1 MKPSVKNLFKAKLL
15 FVIVLMVCFC
25 FAGLSGVGSNNVPV
39 GDAGMAFAETTSLEE
54 TSDTE
59 SGETGLN
66 EEEVDVSTYGLWEE
80 DVEEPGIFEG
90 VGSVNTSTKKVVVT
104 SNKHLAWVA
113 KQVNDNSSTYSL
125 FSGWTIEL
133 QADISLGGKIWTPIG
148 NSSSYKF
155 KGTFIGNGHIIS
167 GLTFESSSSRG
178 LFYYCTGATIKD
190 VIIQDCI
197 NVSNY
202 ALAGYS
208 GAKLFNCVSKGDTL
222 ANSSNTIY
230 HCISNGTNSNSKGT
244 VYGSKPIGADQSY
257 YITEI
262 YDKTGGLSDDA
273 ITTGALEST
282 ISTSQTSLS
291 INLDKNGNGYFKYF
305 AIDKI
310 EFYSYEYN
318 GSSADWTKQTTLDL
332 TDDSRVYSYTT
343 FGFSISQGA
352 SVATRSW
359 PSASGIT
366 SIGTGTYS
374 LSFAYQN
381 AVKIKIYIDWRYVNV
396 QHSLFAINGV
406 STSNNYASLNTL
418 YNSTN
423 GYAAAWAAVTQ
434 QTSYYSGKLSDGTD
448 VPVSASYEKIEYGET
463 ITFTESYASVIKLGA
478 RVNYGESEG
487 DYDCNWSNTGKL
499 SIDIDKDSIYEYSS
513 QLYCDISVRLMNLFR
528 IKLNNATA
536 SLTSDKVVVGTGAS
550 AILYAYNINTV
561 SDMTSAKFVHEVDYT
576 TGMKDT
582 ISNVYISDS
591 SSVGTK
597 SLGGNTYVYESSS
610 NIPGTKYA
618 STASSF
624 TNWSLTNDKD
634 MYCGWVLATKTLT
647 ISKTDNSYLILE
659 GKQYNPYTAK
669 ITTIK
674 TSIGSESFPI
684 YATYIVRIYNTTTN
698 TNALTANIL
707 MITTTNDYDN
717 VVRAYEETKFKEGN
731 ATTTGSSTNNY
742 SSKTQ
747 GASIT
752 MYDGATYTITLKAK
766 EVRLLVDFMVYTPS
780 TQMISKTFD
789 VIDNTY
795 RLKVTNGTE
804 GETLSRNTSASDS
817 ANVFNPEFNTSTKHY
832 YLTHDTITLDKIDIS
847 WDYISTNVAT
857 YKLYQ
862 FYAYDYSGSSSTFL
876 RLRSYTNE
884 SVEFDFAPAM
894 VDEGST
900 IKLVII
906 VEPYSARFPDGNL
919 IYDVDYSANK
929 TFYHFANPAITY
941 PSTYTIKV
949 TAQVKFMKFQELKL
963 NGGVI
968 YSTLG
973 GTYKFGGQT
982 ITTSGSISTG
992 VTLSLYGD
1000 ASIVIKAV
1008 DKKSGSYVT
1017 GQEVEI
1023 SFNKLPY
1030 TGSDYSLAL
1039 GYDKI
1044 EYAMYTFAFH
1054 NDTDGTDYKSEYVT
1068 NNITYLDT
1076 IKTSRNTTNINNI
1089 DLVHTYHNGSKFVS
1103 STKTFNCLEYFA
1115 PTASSIMETTGLAKL
1130 NASVISSASSPSIA
1144 IDFDPSGIDVNVIAV
1159 DSTNAT
1165 NNYIAT
1171 SGTFAISDY
1180 IDETISAKAINYY
1193 TYDYMFITED
1203 SNSTQY
1209 QTIKPDVISYGNL
1222 LQYVSN
1228 GILNINAIYSPISYT
1243 LKFMKGST
1251 LVDSSSA
1258 IYTNTT
1264 TINDYLKNAGKLDDF
1279 LKDGYDLIFASGNH
1293 TFKLDATI
1301 QEVIEACGNKT
1312 EASTIILTAC
1322 YSAKVVQYRFIL
1334 KGESTPIK
1342 IYTSTFATPVDWESL
1357 VKEIASDL
1365 LTERKV
1371 LVISWDEKESS
1382 ANIAK
1387 YDSYSLANS
1396 EFVYSYT
1403 DWLPSTFSPKVDII
1417 GTYNNVAINAKFNGY
1432 YLANE
1437 TEVTTTVSFGT
1448 NEYGTVPTPTRKG
1461 YSFAY
1466 WKAIDSKGNVYF
1478 IYSGSVTG
1486 TNTIVTTG
1494 DSTLN
1499 FYAYWSVIERT
1510 FILGNNSFV
1519 YDATS
1524 HTIVV
1529 ATINELIPDM
1539 NNKVHLYKADGTLVS
1554 SKNLTNTNIT
1564 HSVKYVADSASFY
1577 VVYEY
1582 NYVAS
1587 NASAP
1592 NSAFYLLPA
1601 PASTKSGTAKITVTP
1616 KQLTVDGT
1624 ITKEFDNTRTVLQ
1637 DIVGVFAADKNLYKI
1652 KASYASVNVKKDILI
1667 SYSVTC
1673 SNAKIAGSY
1682 SSPVVKQGTIT
1693 PRIIH
1698 TNISGTTIYPG
1709 IDAEKIMVAQG
1720 TFDDA
1725 GATFTTTNGT
1735 VVFSNESEVATLLG
1749 TSRTLSFKIT
1759 TINSK
1764 EQVFAPEYF
1773 EIELLEKGSAC
1784 TDFKIV
1790 IDSSTYEIVGL
1801 EEDQR
1806 GFTFFA
1812 IVHPDHPNYATATI
1826 GTYVYSVS
1834 MDNAKTISNYSFNI
1848 VKKPVATGDTLTFDV
1863 NVDFKDANWWLLN
1876 ARVVDKKTGTATIV
1890 PVNLFSDGVASFDYI
1905 VGANK
1910 NYDVYLQFTNVSNVS
1925 YELGLIDAE
1934 KATTAPSNTTVQ
1946 YGSKFTLPTP
1956 ARSGLSFSKWFY
1968 IDNAGEQVIVTTSS
1982 ISWTIKGDVTLY
1994 ALWTYNATITLSGSS
2009 VSAEYEPDVT
2019 YKLEAKNNSTN
2030 NTYLD
2035 YNHIWSRATSQ
2046 NGTYVPVNS
2055 EDEPMLLSLRNVADS
2070 GYYRFTFGIGNIPSY
2085 LDEYISISLNVK
2097 IVNDIIYVIRI
2108 TPKELALYG
2117 SINKQY
2123 DGEAILNYTIKSSD
2137 VDARYNEIVNQEVV
2151 VTYTSSNVGA
2161 KISAITAGVDSVI
2174 AKNYILSANGSI
2186 IKREVTINIGTQKY
2200 TYNGSIATY
2209 VYGEETLDT
2218 IKFSNI
2224 AVKTTGSSV
2233 GVYTQSANKLT
2244 ISFEAILIKN
2254 NVSVSTSYFNFT
2266 INGSIEIQAKT
2277 FEDSDVKIVW
2287 EKTYNTAIQNVSVYV
2302 LGTLITD
2309 YYVVT
2314 KGGSTFEGGINAG
2327 TYSDVSVVITYPNY
2341 AEYRKTANFIINP
2354 QAVFVNVTASN
2365 ISKAYDGTVSI
2376 SSLVNGTDYKL
2387 YADSSKTTEISSV
2400 HLNNIV
2406 KNSLLS
2412 FVFNSASAGEDK
2424 QVQVRSNST
2433 NYTFS
2438 LINENLKGDI
2448 TKKNITL
2455 TVSSVSKFY
2464 DGKAFEVDSK
2474 NITPNTLITGD
2485 VLSGKLTINVTEAGV
2500 YGLTSLSVSNFDL
2513 AALRIGSDGLL
2524 TNYNVTSV
2532 NGSVEIKK
2540 ANITVALTQTDYVY
2554 TGTTQDILYIAT
2566 RNNDDQD
2573 VTDIIQIVEGSNTG
2587 INVGS
2592 YTVSLEIKDEHAN
2605 NYNFTS
2611 NTYAYEIIVKN
2622 VTLKIRAGKVY
2633 DGSVFTYYLNKNND
2647 LLCSGHSFGD
2657 SFARTKGVY
2666 FGDYEYSEDGI
2677 DINIKVTDALGTDVA
2692 TNYNFVYDI
2701 ILTIG
2706 KENLTADD
2714 IVKTDY
2720 TYNSEIQ
2727 KIEFTVVG
2735 DKISFVGQLSSYKTT
2750 GYDGY
2755 RYYNQGK
2762 EIVVSF
2768 ARITENATAI
2778 DCDFKYVSTYRV
2790 TLTSNMYNDYSFEIK
2805 ITPKVITTFTA
2816 QTTKEYD
2823 GTTDVVGEVSSDDIF
2838 ANDKKYVSL
2847 VGTYGAVFGAT
2858 NITVE
2863 LKFNNPTGQYELDNL
2878 DFNLLQQ
2885 SYMLADNLSLAA
2897 KIVAR
2902 EVIFVYTYAQP
2913 YYYNGNKLTLGVEK
2927 FTLSNMI
2934 DSENFG
2940 GSVDFAN
2947 VINAGEYNLATQ
2959 DVDISGLTITAG
2971 SSFEYYSISF
2981 VGTFVVSK
2989 AQVVVSKVTNDTHT
3003 YSAEAKSVTLT
3014 AYIYNNRGAIL
3025 SGIDDDLLVA
3035 KYKQSVAGEF
3045 ISPINVGSYYIYPEV
3060 NTAYVSNYQY
3070 VGSENLSNE
3079 SLTPNTLTI
3088 VAREVV
3094 VVANKEIVYDMA
3106 DNSFE
3111 LLELDTIVTNIV
3123 AGHKYAGVIT
3133 IDSSVYAIA
3142 TFIYKT
3148 GEISEGVTLSNFV
3161 ITEGGNSVLSNYLVT
3176 YDITIVIVETVGL
3189 GQSRALAKQNYEY
3202 NAQNQINDIA
3212 ILVEIGTD
3220 AGVKTVEVELDT
3232 VASSEAG
3239 QYAKVLGFYT
3249 SLQDA
3254 QSGAQ
3259 AALTTVKDVNVYY
3272 VKVVVDVK
3280 GTGTFA
3286 SEYKY
3291 APVKIIE
3298 KTISKASLSYNNV
3311 AFLGIREY
3319 NASSKIVLASTD
3331 VYEADKALVTIT
3343 ATYYSSS
3350 TNEEVDNVGSGYIVR
3365 LTLSGDGA
3373 SNYVLATTKMD
3384 GCSITKRT
3392 VTITDYV
3399 DTDVYYYRG
3408 VEQITL
3414 PASKFIIEGQ
3424 VSGHSLAGEVV
3435 LSILNAGAYP
3445 IVEGT
3450 NTFVIMSSSTDV
3462 SNNYKIEINGDVIFV
3477 MNRAQ
3482 VTISWDKG
3490 ELVYNAQDR
3499 MAEIKAGLTLEGDY
3513 TTGALSDL
3521 TIAFNDNVV
3530 VAMDAD
3536 SYQITVATST
3546 SGNYAFTISTTNNTI
3561 VITQKDIS
3569 IDLGMLE
3576 VKYKEYKAAGY
3587 NLSYDMVTGGYP
3599 SDKDSFELGTYKV
3612 SVAHEANT
3620 TYYAQQGTDSASG
3633 NTFIKYNSIT
3643 LVLNGLIDNNY
3654 NVTEIVGGIKI
3665 IPENIN
3671 FEAIAPFVYNGQDRF
3686 DELVIV
3692 YSGED
3697 GTTKSITSA
3706 DTTNGTI
3713 TRQVIRN
3720 AGEYIVEVV
3729 IDTAIYNRTVTVNA
3743 LTISAIDVELNKLYD
3758 GTTTAYGP
3766 SGNDELTSADI
3777 VDGDDIV
3784 ITAEYDGYK
3793 YSETAYTITFA
3804 KSGSDAKNYVLPGN
3818 YSGKIL
3824 RRPITLDFGTKTLVY
3839 NINNIYQVE
3848 LDEATSI
3855 VGGTITDS
3863 IVLFALKNNM
3873 VGSGLKLTT
3882 ANAAFDISGLVIK
3895 NGADTVTDCYE
3906 ISVDITVNITEKEF
3920 SITFNGYDNNQV
3932 IYDASDKK
3940 VTVNYLGLTEQE
3952 MNIIALDM
3960 VIKYSYTDSGDVLA
3974 TGTYPV
3980 NVGKYTA
3987 TASYEGLI
3995 NYALTGVVK
4004 YEYEI
4009 IPYTYVADTNAIE
4022 TFVKEYATEDP
4033 VLTQSFTQ
4041 QFASGAHTFTIVY
4054 DREPGENLGKYDLIL
4069 EGNYCDSL
4077 NIKFV
4082 YQENALAD
4090 KFEIVQNTS
4099 SIVLVTINTYKA
4111 GDFARYYGFKDIG
4124 LFTIDEFNYTCTIS
4138 GNVVEGGITSGT
4150 VLYNAGSVGLY
4161 DVNSSELV
4169 STNFTRFEIAS
4180 DIQLEI
4186 KARTLLIS
4194 ATNYDKVYDG
4204 TIDFV
4209 NELIYNY
4216 NSVSAEGTLSSE
4228 DIEALGEVAIAI
4240 AYASADVGTHALTST
4255 LSTHI
4260 GNFNISFAQ
4269 ATGKITQL
4277 EIEVTVE
4284 TQTII
4289 YGEQINV
4296 GFTVDYPEDAD
4307 NKPFTAEELK
4317 SFVTIVVDGIDSN
4330 LSTAGYANVGEYT
4343 ISINTNANV
4352 INTKAINARVIINV
4366 KEVIITATPKI
4377 YKIQD
4382 GTTEIDLSQYVLSMD
4397 GVFDNDVVEVISA
4410 SFASASSG
4418 TNKTVNFVLD
4428 GIDSKNYLAKTTLGD
4443 IGQRLITFNFV
4454 YYGYTG
4460 CPVTSSQVNSATTT
4474 VKSIAYDYYNSI
4486 TATNPNSLP
4495 KPAFIGKGYEMI
4507 GWSTTTDSS
4516 GIINPAQKICDYV
4529 SPYSESI
4536 SLYAIWEIQ
4545 DFDITLYQAKYNFK
4559 TNLYDISLLSTVKL
4573 PYMHPVDISAYATN
4587 IAHYTYLGYGIGNTN
4602 RLYTTPYQVEDNATI
4617 YLVYDLN
4624 KQVVVFDANGGVF
4637 SNQNYMFEY
4646 ISAGR
4651 ASIQVYYGQQIGEV
4665 IDQATLNKYTV
4676 ATKTGYTFTSWTV
4689 NGQNKSLAQL
4699 ASYVVSDDT
4708 IITASWTANQYVLTL
4723 YGVDGKFSLTPE
4735 QVSLGWTYV
4744 SNSNEK
4750 AVQISVAYSST
4761 IPTLL
4766 APSKDYYTFVGY
4778 VDSQNNVWDSSVQ
4791 TTWTELGP
4799 IALYA
4804 TYVDMDY
4811 MLKVTTVNSA
4821 ISIVV
4826 KDSEGVVV
4834 NVEDISSEKDVY
4846 IFNVKTSYSATITA
4860 QANEGYNFKEFT
4872 SDVAY
4877 GTAVGNVYKIESFT
4891 GNPEIAV
4898 VVEAR
4903 DNVIKLKVNDDRFGY
4918 ISAEIGD
4925 QTYASNGNSTFTIKT
4940 GEGFVINATAN
4951 EGYLI
4956 GTWSADG
4963 SGTLTEFSST
4973 SKVLSDFVADVVVYV
4988 EFVEK
4993 DLNITIINDAVK
5005 GSYIYNATT
5014 YTESQTVVVKTGT
5027 DIVLNVSANYG
5038 YDVVDSAFEFVTDSE
5053 NKGSIVVAKDG
5064 ERYLVTLSGFTADGT
5079 ITINYKTREFTL
5091 TFGYAEYDEQTGEIN
5106 PVANVSDIITISE
5119 INYKV
5124 DDSVSFE
5131 FLTEISISSAYE
5143 KTGYIF
5149 YSYTYLVDSEFVT
5162 MVGVNGQN
5170 TLTFNID
5177 NDYNLYLVY
5186 QRETY
5191 TVTYKVSDSRHG
5203 SVQFAQGTEDGIQIV
5218 ETVRYGRNTSSV
5230 IANVLDYR
5238 LFNGWML
5245 GETLVSTETTLP
5257 QSEVLNDTTYVAEI
5271 DGSSQIFNIVIR
5283 ANGTYAVAD
5292 EIDSILSAVNGV
5304 AGTASQ
5310 STDENGNIVITIPV
5324 LYVVGDEISVEI
5336 AVNDYYQAIKN
5347 SLVGD
5352 DYSFELGVVTPDIY
5366 DTEDN
5371 PYVIDLSLRYYIIE
5385 IKSNAERAVIFDSI
5399 PGKCVGLGMDSN
5411 FNPNGEVMAIAY
5423 VQYGGTLV
5431 VEMRVQSG
5439 YNYVGQ
5445 DAVTPFVISDT
5456 EATLANI
5463 TEDATITFNFEKT
5476 KYRVTFNTNYPEECL
5491 GEVIENVTNKEFV
5504 FYIEQDGTTF
5514 KNADGSKA
5522 DLTNLI
5528 ASQVFKTD
5536 ATNAVFKFD
5545 GWSVSDSLGSINR
5558 TYLFDQGGIYYIDE
5572 NETKVYG
5579 FNFYKSVDLDEDG
5592 QPDTDASG
5600 NVITYLYGAWTLPT
5614 YKVSVEYAPDSIIFE
5629 GDLGYH
5635 FQSIMGIVPV
5645 YQDGTTI
5652 CEYLEVAQGVQVA
5665 MFTAPELD
5673 GYRYYGWKLATDSAV
5688 TAGYVDLIMPANE
5701 LTIVLYYQFKVQ
5713 VLVEESIAKANTALV
5728 NTQSE
5733 VWVIV
5738 GEELSFVATAG
5749 QGFAFKQWKLDGAV
5763 VAELGSSFKTNA
5775 TDTATYTAVFEGNLV
5790 EVVLRNTTHTDLAI
5804 SIQSKVPEQA
5814 VKDMA
5819 RVGDTVRVTIEA
5831 VDYGYSLQAIA
5842 VNASTNDVAKDT
5854 TGNYYEYVIKQVDG
5868 VAGKIY
5874 VDAIVNALS
5883 VSVNFSITMS
5893 NAGSVTVNDVI
5904 MTDATGT
5911 YSYNDNLNVVTKVNA
5926 RYNLIGITVNGVA
5939 IDCATSF
5946 IKAINQENGFVTD
5959 KVNTV
5964 VFEFEKLYWIDIRE
5978 SLVGYGTKEA
5988 PYLIPNAQSLAYMAY
6003 LINNN
6008 RIDQSLNRIYYK
6020 VTADIDLAERFWI
6033 PIGTEQNPFDG
6044 TFILGKYK
6052 ITGASFAEKYD
6063 HFSWEE
6069 YCPGVFGYVTE
6080 NAEIV
6085 IDQSMLPTIIM
6096 IAVISAIAIVI
6107 IIIIVIII
6115 KRREKKMRRL
6125 SGNLGVSSIPTKPQI
6140 KQNVASEAKKTENS
6154 VDNDVKQILK
6164 TAEEKKK
6171 AETANLTSEKKPPVK
6186 KVPAKKAPAKRTL
6199 NKTPKD
6205 GE

>member
-1 MKPSVKNLFKAKLL
+1 MKPNVKNLFKTKLL

-25 FAGLSGVGSNNVPV
+25 FAGLSGIGSNNVSV
-39 GDAGMAFAETTSLEE
+39 SDAGMAYAETTSLEE
-54 TSDTE
+54 AGDTE
-59 SGETGLN
+59 SGEAGSD
-66 EEEVDVSTYGLWEE
+66 EEDVDVSTYGLWEE
-80 DVEEPGIFEG
+80 DIEEPGTFEG
-90 VGSVNTSTKKVVVT
+90 VGSVNTSTKRVVVT

-113 KQVNDNSSTYSL
+113 KQVNDNVSTYSL

-133 QADISLGGKIWTPIG
+133 QADISLGGKIWTSIG

-197 NVSNY
+197 NVSSY
-202 ALAGYS
+202 ALAGGS
-208 GAKLFNCVSKGDTL
+208 GAKLFSCVSKGDTL
-222 ANSSNTIY
+222 SSSSNTIY
-230 HCISNGTNSNSKGT
+230 HCISNGTASSSKGT
-244 VYGSKPIGADQSY
+244 VYSSKPIGADQSY
-257 YITEI
+257 YTTEI
-262 YDKTGGLSDDA
+262 YDMTGELSSTA
-273 ITTGALEST
+273 IASGTLEGT

-291 INLDKNGNGYFKYF
+291 INLDKNSKGYFKYY

-318 GSSADWTKQTTLDL
+318 GSSATWTKQTTLDL
-332 TDDSRVYSYTT
+332 TDDSRVYSYTS

-366 SIGTGTYS
+366 SIGTSIYS
-374 LSFAYQN
+374 LKFAHQN
-381 AVKIKIYIDWRYVNV
+381 AIKIKIYMDWRYVNV
-396 QHSLFAINGV
+396 EHVLYAINGA
-406 STSNNYASLNTL
+406 STSNSHTKLNTL
-418 YNSTN
+418 YNSDD
-423 GYAAAWAAVTQ
+423 GYDATWVSITQ
-434 QTSYYSGKLSDGTD
+434 QSSYYTGKLSDGTNI
-448 VPVSASYEKIEYGET
+448 PVSTTAYKKIEYGET
-463 ITFTESYASVIKLGA
+463 ITFVESYSSVIKIGA
-478 RVNYGESEG
+478 RVNVGRSEG
-487 DYDCNWSNTGKL
+487 NRNFDWSSTGSL
-499 SIDIDKDSIYEYSS
+499 AIDIDEDSTYESGS
-513 QLYCDISVRLMNLFR
+513 QLYCEIAVSLMNLYKL
-528 IKLNNATA
+528 KLNNATA
-536 SLTSDKVVVGTGAS
+536 SLTSDGVVVGTGAS

-561 SDMTSAKFVHEVDYT
+561 SNMSTAKFVHNINYT

-597 SLGGNTYVYESSS
+597 SLGGNTYVYEGTS

-624 TNWSLTNDKD
+624 TGWSLSNDKNL
-634 MYCGWVLATKTLT
+634 YCAWVLAAKTLT
-647 ISKTDNSYLILE
+647 ISKTANSYLILE
-659 GKQYNPYTAK
+659 GKQYNPYTK
-669 ITTIK
+669 STTTIK
-674 TSIGSESFPI
+674 TSIASENFTI
-684 YATYIVRIYNTTTN
+684 YATYVVRIYNTTTN

-717 VVRAYEETKFKEGN
+717 VVKAYEETKFKEGST
-731 ATTTGSSTNNY
+731 TTTGSSANNY

-752 MYDGATYTITLKAK
+752 MYDTATYTITLKAK
-766 EVRLLVDFMVYTPS
+766 EVKLLVDFMVYTPS
-780 TQMISKTFD
+780 TNTISKTFN
-789 VIDNTY
+789 VINNTY
-795 RLKVTNGTE
+795 RLFVTNGTE
-804 GETLSRNTSASDS
+804 SETLSRNTSASDS
-817 ANVFNPEFNTSTKHY
+817 ANVFNPEFNTSTKYY
-832 YLTHDTITLDKIDIS
+832 YLTHNTITLDQINIS
-847 WDYISTNVAT
+847 WDYITTNAAT

-862 FYAYDYSGSSSTFL
+862 FYAYDYSSSSSTFL
-876 RLRSYTNE
+876 RLRSYSTE
-884 SVEFDFAPAM
+884 SVKFDFAPSM
-894 VDEGST
+894 VDDGAT
-900 IKLVII
+900 VKLVII
-906 VEPYSARFPDGNL
+906 VEPYSAKITDGDL

-941 PSTYTIKV
+941 PGTYTIKA

-1017 GQEVEI
+1017 GQELEI

-1039 GYDKI
+1039 GYDRI
-1044 EYAMYTFAFH
+1044 EYTMYTFAFH

-1068 NNITYLDT
+1068 NNITYIDT
-1076 IKTSRNTTNINNI
+1076 IKTSRNTTNTNNI

-1103 STKTFNCLEYFA
+1103 STKTFTCLQYFA

-1130 NASVISSASSPSIA
+1130 NASVISTASSPTIV
-1144 IDFDPSGIDVNVIAV
+1144 IDFDPSGIDVNVNSV

-1165 NNYIAT
+1165 NNYVI
-1171 SGTFAISDY
+1171 SNGTFAISDY

-1193 TYDYMFITED
+1193 TYNYMFMTKD

-1209 QTIKPDVISYGNL
+1209 QNIKPDVISYGNL

-1228 GILNINAIYSPISYT
+1228 GILNINAVYSPISYT
-1243 LKFMKGST
+1243 LEFKKDST
-1251 LVDSSSA
+1251 LVNSSSV

-1264 TINDYLKNAGKLDDF
+1264 TINDYLKNAGKLNTF
-1279 LKDGYDLIFASGNH
+1279 LKDGYDLTFVCGNT
-1293 TFKLDATI
+1293 TFKLDDTI
-1301 QEVIEACGNKT
+1301 QEVIVACGNKT
-1312 EASTIILTAC
+1312 KASTITLTAN
-1322 YSAKVVQYRFIL
+1322 YTAKSVQYRFIL
-1334 KGESTPIK
+1334 KGESTPVK
-1342 IYTSTFATPVDWESL
+1342 TYTSTFATPVNWEGL

-1365 LTERKV
+1365 LTDREV
-1371 LVISWDEKESS
+1371 LVVSWDEKVSS

-1403 DWLPSTFSPKVDII
+1403 DWLPSTYSAKVDII
-1417 GTYNNVAINAKFNGY
+1417 GTYNNVSINAKFNGY

-1437 TEVTTTVSFGT
+1437 TAVTTTVAFGT

-1466 WKAIDSKGNVYF
+1466 WKAVDSKGNVYF
-1478 IYSGSVTG
+1478 IYSGSVSG
-1486 TNTIVTTG
+1486 SNTVVTTG
-1494 DSTLN
+1494 DATLN
-1499 FYAYWSVIERT
+1499 FYAYWTVIERT

-1524 HTIVV
+1524 HSIVV
-1529 ATINELIPDM
+1529 VTLNELIPDM
-1539 NNKVHLYKADGTLVS
+1539 NNKVSLYKADGTLIS
-1554 SKNLTNTNIT
+1554 SKNLTNTNVT
-1564 HSVKYVADSASFY
+1564 HSVKYVADSGSFY
-1577 VVYEY
+1577 VVFEY
-1582 NYVAS
+1582 NYVTS
-1587 NASAP
+1587 SASAP
-1592 NSAFYLLPA
+1592 NSAYYLLSIPT
-1601 PASTKSGTAKITVTP
+1601 STKSGTAKITVTP

-1624 ITKEFDNTRTVLQ
+1624 ITKEFDNTKAVLQ
-1637 DIVGVFAADKNLYKI
+1637 DIVGIYAADKNLYKI
-1652 KASYASVNVKKDILI
+1652 SSSYASVNAKKDIAV

-1673 SNAKIAGSY
+1673 SNANIKGSY
-1682 SSPVVKQGTIT
+1682 SVPVVNKGTIT
-1693 PRIIH
+1693 ARIIH
-1698 TNISGTTIYPG
+1698 TSISGTTVYPG
-1709 IDAEKIMVAQG
+1709 MDSETILVAQG
-1720 TFDDA
+1720 SFDDA

-1749 TSRTLSFKIT
+1749 SSRTLSFKIE
-1759 TINSK
+1759 TINSR
-1764 EQVFAPEYF
+1764 EQVFAPENF
-1773 EIELLEKGSAC
+1773 EIELLEKGAAC
-1784 TDFKIV
+1784 TDFEIV

-1812 IVHPDHPNYATATI
+1812 IVHPDHPNYATANI

-1848 VKKPVATGDTLTFDV
+1848 VKEPVATGDTLTFDV

-1876 ARVVDKKTGTATIV
+1876 ARVVDKKTGTSTIV
-1890 PVNLFSDGVASFDYI
+1890 PVNLFADGVASFDYT

-1968 IDNAGEQVIVTTSS
+1968 IDNAGEQVVVTTSS

-2009 VSAEYEPDVT
+2009 VSAEYEPDAT
-2019 YKLEAKNNSTN
+2019 YALEAKNNNSTN

-2035 YNHIWSRATSQ
+2035 YNHIWGRATSQ
-2046 NGTYVPVNS
+2046 NGTYAPVNS
-2055 EDEPMLLSLRNVADS
+2055 EDEPMSLSLHNVSDS
-2070 GYYRFTFGIGNIPSY
+2070 GYYKFTFGIGNIPSY
-2085 LDEYISISLNVK
+2085 LDEYISISLNVS
-2097 IVNDIIYVIRI
+2097 IVNDSTYVIKI
-2108 TPKELALYG
+2108 TPKELTLNG

-2123 DGEAILNYTIKSSD
+2123 DGEANLNYTITSD
-2137 VDARYNEIVNQEVV
+2137 SVDARYNEIVNQEVI
-2151 VTYTSSNVGA
+2151 VTYTSANVGA
-2161 KISAITAGVDSVI
+2161 TISAITAGADSVI

-2186 IKREVTINIGTQKY
+2186 IKREVTIKIGRQKY
-2200 TYNGSIATY
+2200 TYSGSVATY
-2209 VYGEETLDT
+2209 VYGEETLGT

-2224 AVKTTGSSV
+2224 TVKTTGSSV
-2233 GVYTQSANKLT
+2233 GVYTQATNKLT
-2244 ISFEAILIKN
+2244 ISFEAILTKN

-2277 FEDSDVKIVW
+2277 FADSDVKIVW

-2314 KGGSTFEGGINAG
+2314 KDGATFEGGINAG

-2341 AEYRKTANFIINP
+2341 AEYRKTADFIINP
-2354 QAVFVNVTASN
+2354 QAVFVNVTANN
-2365 ISKAYDGTVSI
+2365 ISKAYDGTVAI

-2387 YADSSKTTEISSV
+2387 YADSAKTTEIASV

-2406 KNSLLS
+2406 NNSLLS
-2412 FVFNSASAGEDK
+2412 FVFTSASAGEDK
-2424 QVQVRSNST
+2424 QIQVQSNSV

-2455 TVSSVSKFY
+2455 TISNVSKFY
-2464 DGKAFEVDSK
+2464 DGEAFEINSE
-2474 NITPNTLITGD
+2474 NITPNTLISGAT
-2485 VLSGKLTINVTEAGV
+2485 LSGKLTINVTEAGV
-2500 YGLTSLSVSNFDL
+2500 YGLTSLNVASYFDL
-2513 AALRIGSDGLL
+2513 AELRVGSDGLL
-2524 TNYNVTSV
+2524 INYNVTSA

-2540 ANITVALTQTDYVY
+2540 ANLTVALTQTEYVY
-2554 TGTTQDILYIAT
+2554 TGAIQDILYMAT
-2566 RNNDDQD
+2566 RDNDDED
-2573 VTDIIQIVEGSNTG
+2573 VTDVIQIVAGSNTG
-2587 INVGS
+2587 VNKGS
-2592 YTVSLEIKDEHAN
+2592 YTVALEIKDEHAN

-2611 NTYAYEIIVKN
+2611 NTYAYEIVVKN

-2666 FGDYEYSEDGI
+2666 FGDYEHSEDGI
-2677 DINIKVTDALGTDVA
+2677 DINIKVTDSLGANVTP
-2692 TNYNFVYDI
+2692 NYNFVYDI

-2706 KENLTADD
+2706 KETLTADD
-2714 IVKTDY
+2714 IIKTDY

-2727 KIEFTVVG
+2727 KLEFTVVG
-2735 DKISFVGQLSSYKTT
+2735 DKISFVGQLSSYKTA

-2768 ARITENATAI
+2768 ARITENATAV

-2790 TLTSNMYNDYSFEIK
+2790 SLTSNMYNDYSFEIK
-2805 ITPKVITTFTA
+2805 IAPKVITTFTA

-2823 GTTDVVGEVSSDDIF
+2823 GTTDVIGEVSSDDIF
-2838 ANDKKYVSL
+2838 VNDKKYVSL

-2858 NITVE
+2858 SITVE
-2863 LKFNNPTGQYELDNL
+2863 LEFNNPTGQDELDNL

-2885 SYMLADNLSLAA
+2885 SYKLADNLSLAA
-2897 KIVAR
+2897 EIVAR
-2902 EVIFVYTYAQP
+2902 EVIFVYTSADA

-2971 SSFEYYSISF
+2971 SSFEYYNISF

-3014 AYIYNNRGAIL
+3014 AYIYNSRGAIL
-3025 SGIDDDLLVA
+3025 SGIEDELLVA
-3035 KYKQSVAGEF
+3035 KYKQAVAGEF

-3060 NTAYVSNYQY
+3060 NTAYTSNYQY

-3094 VVANKEIVYDMA
+3094 VVANKEIVYDKA

-3142 TFIYKT
+3142 TFLYKT
-3148 GEISEGVTLSNFV
+3148 GEISEGVTLSNFA
-3161 ITEGGNSVLSNYLVT
+3161 ITEGGNSVLSNYHVT

-3202 NAQNQINDIA
+3202 NAENQINDIA
-3212 ILVEIGTD
+3212 ILVEIGTE

-3254 QSGAQ
+3254 QSGTQ
-3259 AALTTVKDVNVYY
+3259 VALTTVKDVNVYY
-3272 VKVVVDVK
+3272 VKVVVDVN

-3291 APVKIIE
+3291 APVKIVE

-3331 VYEADKALVTIT
+3331 VYEADKTLVTIT
-3343 ATYYSSS
+3343 ATYYSAS

-3365 LTLSGDGA
+3365 ITLSGDGA

-3414 PASKFIIEGQ
+3414 PASKFAIEGQ
-3424 VSGHSLAGEVV
+3424 VSGHTLSGKVI
-3435 LSILNAGAYP
+3435 LSILNAGEYP

-3450 NTFVIMSSSTDV
+3450 NTFVIMSSDTDV
-3462 SNNYKIEINGDVIFV
+3462 SNNYKIEINADVIFV
-3477 MNRAQ
+3477 MHRAQ
-3482 VTISWDKG
+3482 VTISWNEGD
-3490 ELVYNAQDR
+3490 LVYNAQDR
-3499 MAEIKAGLTLEGDY
+3499 MAEIKAGLTFEGNY

-3521 TIAFNDNVV
+3521 TIAFNDNVI
-3530 VAMDAD
+3530 VAMDAG

-3561 VITQKDIS
+3561 VINQKDIS

-3576 VKYKEYKAAGY
+3576 VKYKEYKTAGY
-3587 NLSYDMVTGGYP
+3587 NLAYDMVTGGYP
-3599 SDKDSFELGTYKV
+3599 SDKDGFELGIYKV
-3612 SVAHEANT
+3612 SVTHEANT
-3620 TYYAQQGTDSASG
+3620 TYYAQEGTDSASG

-3671 FEAIAPFVYNGQDRF
+3671 FEAIAPFVYNGKDRF

-3777 VDGDDIV
+3777 VEGDDIV
-3784 ITAEYDGYK
+3784 ITAKYDGYK

-3804 KSGSDAKNYVLPGN
+3804 KSGSDAGNYILPGN

-3824 RRPITLDFGTKTLVY
+3824 RRPVTLDFGTKTLVY

-3848 LDEATSI
+3848 LDDATSI
-3855 VGGTITDS
+3855 VGGTITAS
-3863 IVLFALKNNM
+3863 AILFALKNNM
-3873 VGSGLKLTT
+3873 VCSELKLTT

-3895 NGADTVTDCYE
+3895 NDTDTVTDCYD

-3920 SITFNGYDNNQV
+3920 GIIFNGYDNNQV
-3932 IYDASDKK
+3932 IYDASDKQ
-3940 VTVNYLGLTEQE
+3940 VTVTYVGLTEQE
-3952 MNIIALDM
+3952 MNIIAIDM
-3960 VIKYSYTDSGDVLA
+3960 VIKYSYTNSGDVLA
-3974 TGTYPV
+3974 TGTYPI

-3995 NYALTGVVK
+3995 NYALTGVVT

-4009 IPYTYVADTNAIE
+4009 IPYTYNADKNAIE
-4022 TFVKEYATEDP
+4022 AFVKEYATEDP
-4033 VLTQSFTQ
+4033 VLAQSFTQ

-4054 DREPGENLGKYDLIL
+4054 DREPGEELGKYDLIL

-4082 YQENALAD
+4082 CQENALAD

-4138 GNVVEGGITSGT
+4138 GNVVDGGITSGT

-4161 DVNSSELV
+4161 DVNSSELE

-4204 TIDFV
+4204 TVDFV

-4289 YGEQINV
+4289 YGEQV
-4296 GFTVDYPEDAD
+4296 KVEFTVDYPEDAD
-4307 NKPFTAEELK
+4307 NEPFTAEELK
-4317 SFVTIVVDGIDSN
+4317 AFVTIVVDGIDGN
-4330 LSTAGYANVGEYT
+4330 LSTAGYANVGEYA

-4352 INTKAINARVIINV
+4352 INTKATSAKVIINV
-4366 KEVIITATPKI
+4366 KEVSITATPRI
-4377 YKIQD
+4377 YKVQD
-4382 GTTEIDLSQYVLSMD
+4382 GTTDIDLSQYVLSMD

-4474 VKSIAYDYYNSI
+4474 VKSIVYDYYNSI

-4507 GWSTTTDSS
+4507 GWSTTTDGS

-4573 PYMHPVDISAYATN
+4573 PYMQPVDISSYATN
-4587 IAHYTYLGYGIGNTN
+4587 VAHYTYLGYGIGNTN

-4637 SNQNYMFEY
+4637 SSQSYMFEY

-4676 ATKTGYTFTSWTV
+4676 ATKTGYTFTSWTI
-4689 NGQNKSLAQL
+4689 NGQNKTLAQL
-4699 ASYVVSDDT
+4699 ASYAVSDDT
-4708 IITASWTANQYVLTL
+4708 MITASWTANQYILTL

-4744 SNSNEK
+4744 SNSSEK

-4761 IPTLL
+4761 MPTLL
-4766 APSKDYYTFVGY
+4766 APSKDYYTFGGY

-4826 KDSEGVVV
+4826 KDVNGVVV

-4872 SDVAY
+4872 SDVSY
-4877 GTAVGNVYKIESFT
+4877 GTVVGNVYKIESFT
-4891 GNPEIAV
+4891 GNPEITV

-4903 DNVIKLKVNDDRFGY
+4903 DNVIKLKVNDDTFGY

-4925 QTYASNGNSTFTIKT
+4925 QTYASNGNSTFIVKT

-4956 GTWSADG
+4956 GSWSADG

-4993 DLNITIINDAVK
+4993 DLNITIVNDAVK

-5106 PVANVSDIITISE
+5106 PVANASDIITISDV
-5119 INYKV
+5119 NYKV

-5149 YSYTYLVDSEFVT
+5149 YSYAYLVDSEFVT
-5162 MVGVNGQN
+5162 MVGVDGQN
-5170 TLTFNID
+5170 TITFNID

-5186 QRETY
+5186 QREAY

-5218 ETVRYGRNTSSV
+5218 ETVRYGRNTSPV
-5230 IANVLDYR
+5230 IAKVLDYR

-5283 ANGTYAVAD
+5283 ANSTYAVAD
-5292 EIDSILSAVNGV
+5292 EIDSILNAVNGV

-5324 LYVVGDEISVEI
+5324 LYVVGDAISIEI

-5347 SLVGD
+5347 GLFGD
-5352 DYSFELGVVTPDIY
+5352 DYSFELGAVTPDIY
-5366 DTEDN
+5366 DNEDK
-5371 PYVIDLSLRYYIIE
+5371 PYVIDLSLRYYAIE

-5411 FNPNGEVMAIAY
+5411 FNPDGEVMAIAY
-5423 VQYGGTLV
+5423 IQYGGTLV

-5522 DLTNLI
+5522 DLTNLL
-5528 ASQVFKTD
+5528 ASQVFETD
-5536 ATNAVFKFD
+5536 ATDAVFKFD

-5572 NETKVYG
+5572 SETKVYG

-5614 YKVSVEYAPDSIIFE
+5614 YKVSVEYAPDSITFE

-5645 YQDGTTI
+5645 YQDGTVI

-5673 GYRYYGWKLATDSAV
+5673 GYRYYGWKLSTDSAV

-5749 QGFAFKQWKLDGAV
+5749 QGFTFKQWKLDGAV
-5763 VAELGSSFKTNA
+5763 VAELGSSFKINA

-5804 SIQSKVPEQA
+5804 SIQAKVPEQA

-5842 VNASTNDVAKDT
+5842 VNASTNDVAKDS

-5946 IKAINQENGFVTD
+5946 IKALNQENGFVTD

-5964 VFEFEKLYWIDIRE
+5964 VFEFEKLYWMDIRE

-6096 IAVISAIAIVI
+6096 IAVISAIGVLI
-6107 IIIIVIII
+6107 IIIIVIIL
-6115 KRREKKMRRL
+6115 KRKEKKMRRL

-6140 KQNVASEAKKTENS
+6140 KQDVASDAKKTENS

-6164 TAEEKKK
+6164 TAEEKNKT
-6171 AETANLTSEKKPPVK
+6171 ETANMAGEKKPPV
-6186 KVPAKKAPAKRTL
+6186 KKAPAKRTL